1 MNALNIIFQI
11 LLLVAGIFLV
21 IAVLLQRAKTKG
33 LSGAIAGG
41 VDTFFGKEQGPKVD
55 RLLNR
60 LTVIVAIVF
69 VLFVVI
75 VYVIQPDYASSTFA
89 TSGDWVDGSAYSEIF
104 EHTHTH

>member
-1 MNALNIIFQI
+1 MNALNIILQI
-11 LLLVAGIFLV
+11 LLLVAGVFLV
-21 IAVLLQRAKTKG
+21 VAVLLQRAKTKGG

-60 LTVIVAIVF
+60 LTIIVAIVF
-69 VLFVVI
+69 VLFVVV

-89 TSGDWVDGSAYSEIF
+89 SSGEWKHASIF
-104 EHTHTH
+104 SGALEHSH

>member
-1 MNALNIIFQI
+1 MNAINVILQI

-21 IAVLLQRAKTKG
+21 VAVLLQRAKTKG
-33 LSGAIAGG
+33 LSGAITGG

-60 LTVIVAIVF
+60 LTVIVAIAF
-69 VLFVVI
+69 VLLVVV

-89 TSGDWVDGSAYSEIF
+89 SSGEWKHTSIF
-104 EHTHTH
+104 AGALEHTH